1 MIDDD
6 PLVSVV
12 VRRAM
17 EGIEHRLFTA
27 ADGRTGVEQ
36 VEAKRPDLV
45 VLDNILPDGLGVE
58 ALTKI
63 HELAPSVPILFV
75 TARGSGGTAIEAMK
89 LSAFDYLPK
98 PLEPAKL
105 RAQIDRALTL
115 RKLVESKSHD
125 DEPLPPSGSDAT
137 MAGDPQNSLVG
148 ECAPMQV
155 VFKAIGKVATQ
166 DVAVLVRG
174 EHGSGKESVAREIHR
189 HSQRSEGPL
198 IKLYCRGWDDAR
210 LSAELFGEKNGRP
223 GRIADAEGGTL
234 VLQEVGSLSAPM
246 QARLLQAVRDG
257 VYEPAGETTEHQVA
271 CRFIAITSEDLESK
285 TRAGEFRSD
294 LYYALSS
301 FVIELPALRQRRG
314 DLPLLIEHTLR
325 KLHAITNT
333 YGIDEPRVSEEV
345 MRALCNHLWPGNLDE
360 LESVLKRSL
369 VEQKGNLLLATEL
382 FPDTAETVVSTT
394 TDAANSRDATNWQ
407 AFVDLRV
414 EGGADTIHAEA
425 VAEAE
430 QKVFKRVLR
439 HTRGNQAQAA
449 RMLGIT
455 RASLRKKLRMY
466 GMAPRPTDELS

>member
-27 ADGRTGVEQ
+27 ADGRTGIEEVSARQ
-36 VEAKRPDLV
+36 PDLV

-63 HELAPSVPILFV
+63 HELAPRVPILFV

-115 RKLVESKSHD
+115 RQLVQTEP
-125 DEPLPPSGSDAT
+125 DEAPSDPFAPETAAIPGDASNT
-137 MAGDPQNSLVG
+137 LVG
-148 ECAPMQV
+148 ECAPMQA

-174 EHGSGKESVAREIHR
+174 EHGAGKESVAREIHR
-189 HSQRSEGPL
+189 HSHRADGPL

-210 LSAELFGEKNGRP
+210 LSEELFGERQGRP
-223 GRIADAEGGTL
+223 GRIAEAEGGTL

-257 VYEPAGETTEHQVA
+257 VYTPTGESNEHQTG
-271 CRFIAITSEDLESK
+271 CRFIAITSEDIESK

-301 FVIELPALRQRRG
+301 FVIELPPLRQRRG
-314 DLPLLIEHTLR
+314 DLPLLVDHTLR
-325 KLHAITNT
+325 KLSTIAKAYGVEHA
-333 YGIDEPRVSEEV
+333 RVSDEV

-369 VEQKGNLLLATEL
+369 VEQKGNLLLASEL
-382 FPDTAETVVSTT
+382 FPDTAESVVTAPANDASPLDG
-394 TDAANSRDATNWQ
+394 TDWRT
-407 AFVDLRV
+407 FVDLRL
-414 EGGADTIHAEA
+414 EAGADTIHAEA

-449 RMLGIT
+449 RLLGIT

-466 GMAPRPTDELS
+466 GMAPRPTDDLS